1 MANFYPRPPR
11 GGRPDVTVQP
21 LGAEVFLS
29 TPSARRATRC
39 QFSLW
44 QAVPISI
51 HALREEGDLRY
62 GGVHRRCDISIH
74 ALREEGDITDHSAY
88 LAGAI
93 FLSTPS
99 ARRATFSTWRPLI
112 SQGISI
118 HALREEGD
126 LRYGGVHRRC
136 DISIHALREEG
147 DITDHSAYL
156 AGAIFLSTPSARR
169 ATEHGGLIRSDGTIS
184 IHALREEGDAVTSM
198 HSLVSRISIHA
209 LREEGDAF
217 CRVPKSHSRE
227 FLSTPSARRATSCAG
242 HQIAETR
249 ISIHALREEGD
260 ALPVLPLASSSYFYP
275 RPPRGGRRHLFFF

>member
-21 LGAEVFLS
+21 LGA
-29 TPSARRATRC
+29 
-39 QFSLW
+39 
-44 QAVPISI
+44 
-51 HALREEGDLRY
+51 
-62 GGVHRRCDISIH
+62 GV
-74 ALREEGDITDHSAY
+74 
-88 LAGAI
+88 

-184 IHALREEGDAVTSM
+184 IHALREEGDFLRWSPDCRDQNFYPRPPRGGRRVASSPSGKQFLFLSTPSARRATPSFLFL
-198 HSLVSRISIHA
+198 SLAIIISIHA
-209 LREEGDAF
+209 LREEGDLVSAVALSKF
-217 CRVPKSHSRE
+217 CK
-227 FLSTPSARRATSCAG
+227 FLSTPSARRATKMGRRGKGVELFLSTPSARR
-242 HQIAETR
+242 AT
-249 ISIHALREEGD
+249 
-260 ALPVLPLASSSYFYP
+260 ASS
-275 RPPRGGRRHLFFF
+275 R

>member
-1 MANFYPRPPR
+1 MPVLPLASSSYFYPRPPR
-11 GGRPDVTVQP
+11 GGRQKSSKEVVK
-21 LGAEVFLS
+21 LGKFLS
-29 TPSARRATRC
+29 TPSARRATGC
-39 QFSLW
+39 NG
-44 QAVPISI
+44 P
-51 HALREEGDLRY
+51 
-62 GGVHRRCDISIH
+62 
-74 ALREEGDITDHSAY
+74 
-88 LAGAI
+88 
-93 FLSTPS
+93 
-99 ARRATFSTWRPLI
+99 ATR
-112 SQGISI
+112 G
-118 HALREEGD
+118 RG
-126 LRYGGVHRRC
+126 
-136 DISIHALREEG
+136 ISIHALREEG

>member
-21 LGAEVFLS
+21 LGAEV
-29 TPSARRATRC
+29 
-39 QFSLW
+39 
-44 QAVPISI
+44 
-51 HALREEGDLRY
+51 
-62 GGVHRRCDISIH
+62 
-74 ALREEGDITDHSAY
+74 
-88 LAGAI
+88 

-275 RPPRGGRRHLFFF
+275 RPPRGGRRRTAIGYRLKGIISIHALREEGDLHRHSSMCLLSNFYPRPPRGGRHPGGVYGA